1 MASNQY
7 LNIFKFPSK
16 EEKEKIVNL
25 VKSQKVE
32 NRIATRARILLL
44 REEGRS
50 QKQIGDILQ
59 LHRNTVMLWEKRYKE
74 EGINGLYDR
83 PGRGRRPGF
92 SPLRRNSQ
100 FSL

>member
-7 LNIFKFPSK
+7 LNIFKFPGK

-44 REEGRS
+44 RAKDLPSPVDLIR
-50 QKQIGDILQ
+50 K
-59 LHRNTVMLWEKRYKE
+59 
-74 EGINGLYDR
+74 DR
-83 PGRGRRPGF
+83 ER
-92 SPLRRNSQ
+92 
-100 FSL
+100 